1 MLTVAQEIA
10 SMETKHHSKPSNHW
24 FMSLVVFQNL
34 AFTLIAKQKTCCI
47 PLYRWEKSVLKSCL
61 AHTSRE

>member
-34 AFTLIAKQKTCCI
+34 AFTLTAA
-47 PLYRWEKSVLKSCL
+47 PENLLYS
-61 AHTSRE
+61 TI